1 MGIQS
6 EVNKV
11 IKDVNVLTGERN
23 TEELQLQKEIAA
35 SKRKQ
40 LAYKQANLS
49 LKEKQLDAK
58 RAAFER
64 SMERKKHSLDRVANG
79 KALNSYQQDLLQ
91 EAKRKREERMKIH
104 V

>member
-11 IKDVNVLTGERN
+11 IKDVSVLTSEKEN
-23 TEELQLQKEIAA
+23 EELHLQKEMATF
-35 SKRKQ
+35 KRKQ
-40 LAYKQANLS
+40 LAYKQANLA

-64 SMERKKHSLDRVANG
+64 SLERKSHSLERVANG
-79 KALNSYQQDLLQ
+79 KALNSYQQELLK
-91 EAKRKREERMKIH
+91 EAKRKREERMKLH